1 MNTNSKNV
9 YFSVVNGSQVCL
21 FDIYSDKV
29 LKVINVPSGI
39 KSNEL
44 IINMF
49 AIPAAA
55 ELMDVSAVVYKR
67 DYMPCFIE
75 YMDGVVKNVADMV
88 A

>member
-1 MNTNSKNV
+1 MSVNSKSV
-9 YFSVVNGSQVCL
+9 YFSVIDGSKVYL
-21 FDIYSDKV
+21 FDINSNEV
-29 LKVINVPSGI
+29 LKVINVPSVI
-39 KSNEL
+39 KSNEI

-55 ELMDVSAVVYKR
+55 EIMDVSAVVYKR

-75 YMDGVVKNVADMV
+75 YMDAFVKSIEDMV